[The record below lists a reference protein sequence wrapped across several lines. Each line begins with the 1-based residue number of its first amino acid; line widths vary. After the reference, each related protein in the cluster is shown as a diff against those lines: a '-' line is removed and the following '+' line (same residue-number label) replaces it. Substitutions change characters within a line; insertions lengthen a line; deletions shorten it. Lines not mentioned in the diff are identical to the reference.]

1 MKLYN
6 STHNCLIADNLKI
19 ADNFIS
25 RTIGLISTRE
35 ISQEE
40 GLLIKPCCS
49 IHTFFMKFDID
60 VLFVNRKHEIVA
72 IYKYIKPWNVLPI
85 HPTSQY
91 VLELCGGVIEKHN
104 ISKGDVVEV
113 KN

>member
-6 STHNCLIADNLKI
+6 STQNCLIADDLKI

-25 RTIGLISTRE
+25 RTVGLISKKE
-35 ISQEE
+35 ISQAE

-49 IHTFFMKFDID
+49 IHTFFMRFDID
-60 VLFVNRKHEIVA
+60 VLFVNRKHEVIALYENV
-72 IYKYIKPWNVLPI
+72 KPWKVLPI

-91 VLELCGGVIEKHN
+91 VVEFTAGTISSKQ
-104 ISKGDVVEV
+104 ISKGNILKCET
-113 KN
+113 